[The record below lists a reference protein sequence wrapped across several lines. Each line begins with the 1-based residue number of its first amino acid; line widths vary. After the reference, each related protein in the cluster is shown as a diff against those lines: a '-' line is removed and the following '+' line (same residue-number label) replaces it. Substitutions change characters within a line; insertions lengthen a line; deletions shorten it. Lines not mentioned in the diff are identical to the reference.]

1 MCGAYVGH
9 VAFGPESQRG
19 YLMPSRERFTTNY
32 PGVYY
37 VMGNSVASGKPERIF
52 RVRYRKEGKTIEET
66 AGRQYQHN
74 MTAAKAARMRA
85 RRIEGDQLSNSELRE
100 QLVAQKEAEANRW
113 TFDRLWDAYKEATP
127 LKGLL
132 YDENRYDKHIRPT
145 FADKEPK
152 QLVPL
157 DLDRARIKLL
167 KKLKPQTV
175 KHILALIRRLI
186 NFGINKQLC
195 EGPGFAIT
203 MPRVDNQK
211 TEDLTSDQLQSL
223 LKALEKTKNIQV
235 ANLMRMALYTG
246 MRRGELFG
254 LKWVDIDF
262 DRGFILIRH
271 PKGGTSQKIP
281 LNEIVKELLQN
292 HPRIKSAYVF
302 PGENGKRRTDITHS
316 VNKIKKD
323 AGLPTNFRALHG
335 LRHVY
340 ASALASSGK
349 VDMYTLQKLL
359 THKDPATTQRYAHL
373 RDEALRQ
380 ASDLAEELFVQ
391 HEEAKKDDPQ
401 KQAG

>member
-1 MCGAYVGH
+1 VGH
-9 VAFGPESQRG
+9 AAFGPQSQKG
-19 YLMPSRERFTTNY
+19 LTMPSRDRFTTKY
-32 PGVYY
+32 PGAYY
-37 VMGNSVASGKPERIF
+37 VMGTSISSGKPERIY
-52 RVRYRKEGKTIEET
+52 RIRYRKDGKTIEET

-74 MTAAKAARMRA
+74 MSAAKAARMRA
-85 RRIEGDQLSNSELRE
+85 QRIEGDQQTNSELRE
-100 QLVAQKEAEANRW
+100 EQAAQKEAEENRW

-127 LKGLL
+127 LKGLV

-145 FADKEPK
+145 FGDKEPK
-152 QLVPL
+152 ELIPL
-157 DLDRARIKLL
+157 DLDRVRIKLL

-175 KHILALIRRLI
+175 KHILALMRRLI

-195 EGPGFAIT
+195 EGPGFAMT
-203 MPRVDNQK
+203 MPKVDNRK
-211 TEDLTSDQLQSL
+211 TEDLSPDQLQDL
-223 LKALEKTKNIQV
+223 LAVLEKSKNIQV

-254 LKWVDIDF
+254 LKWNDVDF

-271 PKGGTSQKIP
+271 PKGGRSQKIP
-281 LNEIVKELLQN
+281 LNETVKTLLHN
-292 HPRIKSAYVF
+292 HPRQKSPYVF
-302 PGENGKRRTDITHS
+302 PGKNGKRRTDITHS

-323 AGLPTNFRALHG
+323 AGLPADFRALHG

-340 ASALASSGK
+340 ASSLASSGK

-380 ASDLAEELFVQ
+380 ASDLVEELFMQ
-391 HEEAKKDDPQ
+391 PEEAQKINDPE

>member
-1 MCGAYVGH
+1 
-9 VAFGPESQRG
+9 
-19 YLMPSRERFTTNY
+19 
-32 PGVYY
+32 
-37 VMGNSVASGKPERIF
+37 MGTSVSSGKPERIY
-52 RVRYRKEGKTIEET
+52 RIRYRKDGKTIEET

-74 MTAAKAARMRA
+74 MTVAKAARMRA
-85 RRIEGDQLSNSELRE
+85 QRIEGAQQTNLELRE
-100 QLVAQKEAEANRW
+100 EQAAQKEAEENRW

-145 FADKEPK
+145 FGDKEPK
-152 QLVPL
+152 ELIPL

-175 KHILALIRRLI
+175 KHVLALIRRLI

-195 EGPGFAIT
+195 EEPGFAMT
-203 MPRVDNQK
+203 MPKVDNRK
-211 TEDLTSDQLQSL
+211 TEDLSPDQLQNLFS
-223 LKALEKTKNIQV
+223 ALEKSKNIQV

-254 LKWVDIDF
+254 LKWNDIDF

-281 LNEIVKELLQN
+281 LNEMVKKLLQN
-292 HPRIKSAYVF
+292 HPRMKSTYVF
-302 PGENGKRRTDITHS
+302 PGKNGKRRTDITHS
-316 VNKIKKD
+316 VNKIKKA
-323 AGLPTNFRALHG
+323 AGLPADFRALHG

-340 ASALASSGK
+340 ASSLASSGK

-380 ASDLAEELFVQ
+380 ASDLAEELFMQ
-391 HEEAKKDDPQ
+391 PEEAKKGDPQ
-401 KQAG
+401 KQTG